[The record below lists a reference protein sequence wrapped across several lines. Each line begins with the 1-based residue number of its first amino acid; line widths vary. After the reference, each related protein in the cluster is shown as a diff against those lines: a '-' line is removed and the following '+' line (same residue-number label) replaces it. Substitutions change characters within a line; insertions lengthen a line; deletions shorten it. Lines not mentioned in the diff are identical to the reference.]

1 MSAKKKDEAEDILS
15 AMVLS
20 VSEREAK
27 EVWMCESE
35 KEREEAEEVGMKEND
50 FLCGIQSV
58 RRKERDILFFLIQFW
73 KVQNSDIVTR

>member
-1 MSAKKKDEAEDILS
+1 
-15 AMVLS
+15 
-20 VSEREAK
+20 
-27 EVWMCESE
+27 MCESE